1 MVLLD
6 HKDLWVLKE
15 KLEIQV
21 LEVLR
26 DHQGLEVSLDCLEK
40 TEKVDKMESLAQVV
54 QQVPLVREDYLE
66 CLAYLAQR
74 DIEDFQVLMELKET
88 WESLVKKEKKVH
100 MVRWDHQDL
109 WDQQDPEVS
118 EEEKVHLV
126 RRD

>member
-21 LEVLR
+21 LGVLR
-26 DHQGLEVSLDCLEK
+26 DHQGLEVSLDCPEK
-40 TEKVDKMESLAQVV
+40 MEKVDKMESLDQVV
-54 QQVPLVREDYLE
+54 QQVPLVREAYLE

-74 DIEDFQVLMELKET
+74 DIEDFRVLMELKET
-88 WESLVKKEKKVH
+88 WESLAKKEKKVH

-109 WDQQDPEVS
+109 WDRQDLEVS